1 MPRGTKRGARHGR
14 AEHVSRTAAAIRCCR
29 GDLLLTATAAFAEA
43 FGNPIA
49 PALVLCLALLLPR
62 PRWVRAAAAALGCAM
77 AVPTLLP
84 AATAAEAALALAGAV
99 AALLLY
105 AEVALHL
112 VLPCFRFGWRCAVTA
127 WELCRL
133 VAGFLFRAGGGPAG
147 GGPDA
152 PGTANRRDDR
162 GGRPLPLPPDELLP
176 P

>member
-1 MPRGTKRGARHGR
+1 
-14 AEHVSRTAAAIRCCR
+14 
-29 GDLLLTATAAFAEA
+29 LLTAVAAFAEA

-49 PALVLCLALLLPR
+49 PALVLCLALLVPR
-62 PRWVRAAAAALGCAM
+62 AGWVRVAAAALGCAM
-77 AVPTLLP
+77 AVPTLP
-84 AATAAEAALALAGAV
+84 FATTAAEAALTLAGAV

-105 AEVALHL
+105 AEVMLHL

-133 VAGFLFRAGGGPAG
+133 AAGFLFRAVGESPGSERAG
-147 GGPDA
+147 A
-152 PGTANRRDDR
+152 PGAAPGRDDR